1 MSINN
6 PTDQVNEQVIMTC
19 NNQIENNV
27 EQNQLVESAEY
38 SLVSV
43 KSGDTI
49 EDIQVLAVANSD
61 VQSVIEG
68 DLKVHYIDVGQA
80 DSILIQ
86 QNGYNMLIDGGN
98 NEDSDLVINYLK
110 QQGVTKLDYVI
121 GTHPHEDHIG
131 GLDVAIK
138 SFDIGKVILPKVTST
153 TQTFEDV
160 VNAIADKGLKI
171 ITPVVGDTYEL
182 GSAQWTI
189 VAPNSSSYDDLNN
202 YSIVIKLKF
211 GNNSFIFT
219 GDAEDVSEGEILA
232 KQLDIQG
239 DVLKIG
245 HHGSNSSTTTEFLEK
260 VNPSYAVISVGA
272 DNKYGHPYQE
282 TMDKLKNK
290 GIEVYRTDECG
301 TIVCTSDGNNI
312 TFNTDPGDYSYSNTE
327 SNNITESNTIIENST
342 GQVKISAL
350 DKKAEVITITNSSSS
365 DVDMTGWIIKS
376 VTGEQTFVFPEY
388 VLKCGTSVNVGGY
401 DSADICNFQW
411 EQGNGV
417 WNNSKS
423 DPAELYDSKGVLVSR
438 FDD

>member
-1 MSINN
+1 MKKKQKFYNTSWFMWFALILFTPLGIFLMWKNKRYNKRLRIILSVFGGFIVVSFFMSINN

-43 KSGDTI
+43 KSGNTI

-182 GSAQWTI
+182 GSAQWCI
-189 VAPNSSSYDDLNN
+189 LYIMFSPN
-202 YSIVIKLKF
+202 
-211 GNNSFIFT
+211 
-219 GDAEDVSEGEILA
+219 
-232 KQLDIQG
+232 
-239 DVLKIG
+239 
-245 HHGSNSSTTTEFLEK
+245 
-260 VNPSYAVISVGA
+260 
-272 DNKYGHPYQE
+272 DN
-282 TMDKLKNK
+282 
-290 GIEVYRTDECG
+290 
-301 TIVCTSDGNNI
+301 
-312 TFNTDPGDYSYSNTE
+312 
-327 SNNITESNTIIENST
+327 
-342 GQVKISAL
+342 
-350 DKKAEVITITNSSSS
+350 
-365 DVDMTGWIIKS
+365 
-376 VTGEQTFVFPEY
+376 
-388 VLKCGTSVNVGGY
+388 
-401 DSADICNFQW
+401 
-411 EQGNGV
+411 
-417 WNNSKS
+417 
-423 DPAELYDSKGVLVSR
+423 
-438 FDD
+438 